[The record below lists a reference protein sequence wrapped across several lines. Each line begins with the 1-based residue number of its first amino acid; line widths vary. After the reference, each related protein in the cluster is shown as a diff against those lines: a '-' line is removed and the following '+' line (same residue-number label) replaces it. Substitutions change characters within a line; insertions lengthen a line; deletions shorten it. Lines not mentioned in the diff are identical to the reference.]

1 MTWYEFL
8 ITAGAVVSAV
18 TLLEKKV
25 GKPIVEL
32 LHEIKT
38 LVDHDREQYIAILRL
53 TIMSPDMPISERI
66 IAGRK
71 YIKLGGN
78 GYVKKYYKRLLK
90 EHTVQR
96 KGGTA

>member
-8 ITAGAVVSAV
+8 ITAGAVVSAI
-18 TLLEKKV
+18 TLIAKKV
-25 GKPIVEL
+25 GGPIVNL

-66 IAGRK
+66 TAGRE
-71 YIKLGGN
+71 YINLGGN
-78 GYVKKYYKRLLK
+78 GDVKEYYEQLLK
-90 EHTVQR
+90 EHTVQ
-96 KGGTA
+96 

>member
-8 ITAGAVVSAV
+8 IAAGAVVSAV
-18 TLLEKKV
+18 TLIAKNV
-25 GKPIVEL
+25 GEPIVNL

-38 LVDHDREQYIAILRL
+38 VVEHDQEQYIAILRL

-66 IAGRK
+66 TAGRK

-78 GYVKKYYKRLLK
+78 GDVKKYYEHLL
-90 EHTVQR
+90 ETHTIQ
-96 KGGTA
+96 GGNDV

>member
-1 MTWYEFL
+1 ML
-8 ITAGAVVSAV
+8 ITAGALVSAV
-18 TLLEKKV
+18 GLIAQKV

-32 LHEIKT
+32 LQDVKVLT
-38 LVDHDREQYIAILRL
+38 KHDREQYLAILRL
-53 TIMSPDMPISERI
+53 TTMSRDMPIPERI

-90 EHTVQR
+90 EHTVQ
-96 KGGTA
+96 

>member
-1 MTWYEFL
+1 MAWYDFL

-18 TLLEKKV
+18 TLLAKKV

-53 TIMSPDMPISERI
+53 TIMSRDMPISERI
-66 IAGRK
+66 IAGQK
-71 YIKLGGN
+71 YIELGGN
-78 GYVKKYYKRLLK
+78 GDVKKYYEQLLK
-90 EHTVQR
+90 EHTVQ
-96 KGGTA
+96 

>member
-18 TLLEKKV
+18 TLIAKKV
-25 GKPIVEL
+25 GKPIVNL
-32 LHEIKT
+32 LREVKT

-78 GYVKKYYKRLLK
+78 GDVKKYYEHLL
-90 EHTVQR
+90 ETHTIQ
-96 KGGTA
+96 GGNDV

>member
-1 MTWYEFL
+1 M
-8 ITAGAVVSAV
+8 VSAV
-18 TLLEKKV
+18 TLLAKKV

-66 IAGRK
+66 IAGKK
-71 YIKLGGN
+71 YIELGGN
-78 GYVKKYYKRLLK
+78 RDVKKYYEQLLK
-90 EHTVQR
+90 EHTVQ
-96 KGGTA
+96 

>member
-18 TLLEKKV
+18 TLLAKKV

-66 IAGRK
+66 TAGRE
-71 YIKLGGN
+71 YIKLDGN
-78 GYVKKYYKRLLK
+78 GDVKKYYEHLLK
-90 EHTVQR
+90 THTIQ
-96 KGGTA
+96 GGNDA

>member
-8 ITAGAVVSAV
+8 ITAGAVVSAI
-18 TLLEKKV
+18 TLIAKKV
-25 GKPIVEL
+25 GGPIVNL

-66 IAGRK
+66 TAGRK

-78 GYVKKYYKRLLK
+78 GDVKEYYEQLLK
-90 EHTVQR
+90 EHTVQ
-96 KGGTA
+96 

>member
-1 MTWYEFL
+1 MAWYEFL

-18 TLLEKKV
+18 TMLAKKV

-53 TIMSPDMPISERI
+53 TIMSRDMPISERI
-66 IAGRK
+66 IAGKK

-78 GYVKKYYKRLLK
+78 GDVKKYYEQLLK
-90 EHTVQR
+90 EHTVQ
-96 KGGTA
+96 

>member
-1 MTWYEFL
+1 MAWYEFL

-18 TLLEKKV
+18 TLLAKKV

-53 TIMSPDMPISERI
+53 TIMSLDMPISERI

-78 GYVKKYYKRLLK
+78 GDVKEYYEQLLK
-90 EHTVQR
+90 EHTVQ
-96 KGGTA
+96 